1 MLIRVRN
8 ICGLKEFTSNLSR
21 IILWRDENC
30 FFRTASSWFF
40 SHYVLSWQLF
50 LLFHR
55 IKLTEPPVFLNC
67 LKWWSFGPKVRIV
80 SKQLCRF
87 RDRCYILSNTFPW
100 TSPELLS
107 LQSLDTR
114 LLNKKVF
121 SWYWCHKHS
130 SSA

>member
-30 FFRTASSWFF
+30 FFRIASSWFF

-67 LKWWSFGPKVRIV
+67 LKWWSFSPKVRIE
-80 SKQLCRF
+80 SKQLCHS
-87 RDRCYILSNTFPW
+87 RDQCWVLSNTCPG
-100 TSPELLS
+100 TSPELLNPPS
-107 LQSLDTR
+107 LNTR

-121 SWYWCHKHS
+121 SWCHKHS
-130 SSA
+130 SSV